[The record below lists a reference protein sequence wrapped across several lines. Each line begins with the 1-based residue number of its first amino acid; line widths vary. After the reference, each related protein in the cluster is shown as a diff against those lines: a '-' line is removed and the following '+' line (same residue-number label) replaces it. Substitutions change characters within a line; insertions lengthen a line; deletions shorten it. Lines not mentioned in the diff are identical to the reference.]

1 MPAASRYAFCY
12 DIQRQGQSDL
22 SPAAPLHDLR
32 PGLSPVGASLSPSVD
47 QGGVILDLLLL
58 PKAGLS
64 PSIQNVTRPDYR
76 VCEPT
81 AQVFPPSLQ
90 LAGPSDELLSLPG
103 FTFLVYRVGIC
114 TD

>member
-1 MPAASRYAFCY
+1 MHFAMTYRDRVSLISAQQPHSTISGQAFLLWGPHC
-12 DIQRQGQSDL
+12 
-22 SPAAPLHDLR
+22 LHLWTR
-32 PGLSPVGASLSPSVD
+32 
-47 QGGVILDLLLL
+47 GVILDLLLL

-64 PSIQNVTRPDYR
+64 PSIQNVTWPDYG

-90 LAGPSDELLSLPG
+90 LAGTPDELLSLPG